1 MARNGDIAVYTDGNG
16 RLFLP
21 GKAEAINSRTA
32 GSIVAVDA
40 YRVLFLSPDEFLG
53 TNDLYMIDLES
64 LQESRLAQDVY
75 AACLAD
81 EDTAYYVP
89 DANRTQ
95 LMRVRLSDM
104 TAALAYTAGEPID
117 RLYVSVEG
125 LLFQLVDQ
133 AGAYI
138 YLDGIDRFDPYA
150 GAFPRSALMA
160 EGYEVYLSDSG
171 SLYLK
176 NDFNYTSAL
185 IDSDVTAFTR
195 MKGAIYYLTR
205 SSGSL
210 QLKRYDTATSAK
222 RVVVTPGIAM
232 KDQLTASDT
241 KLFMLGAN
249 NDVCVVNTEKGT
261 LGLFKRYGDLSA
273 LSAPE
278 GGAAEEGAET
288 EPLVLDSRYSL
299 SDSR

>member
-1 MARNGDIAVYTDGNG
+1 MKRIGALILLIALCLFAAAGALAETGPVARNGDIAVYTDGNG

-150 GAFPRSALMA
+150 GAFPRSALTA

-195 MKGAIYYLTR
+195 MKGAIDYLTQR
-205 SSGSL
+205 HKAVYAGR
-210 QLKRYDTATSAK
+210 QQRRMRREYREGHARPVQAV
-222 RVVVTPGIAM
+222 RRPERPVRPG
-232 KDQLTASDT
+232 
-241 KLFMLGAN
+241 
-249 NDVCVVNTEKGT
+249 
-261 LGLFKRYGDLSA
+261 GL
-273 LSAPE
+273 
-278 GGAAEEGAET
+278 
-288 EPLVLDSRYSL
+288 
-299 SDSR
+299 